1 MLNTLL
7 SRSLFVVLF
16 LALFLGV
23 ENDVGTAQ
31 TYKDV
36 NYEVEKRQLVVK
48 YTREGNWLKEI
59 QCLARN
65 VHYEARG
72 ESRRGQLAVAKVTL
86 NRVESD
92 LFPNSIC
99 GVVNEGKHNDRGYYV
114 CQFSWRCEPWTNPKR
129 TFHND
134 HPSYQVALD
143 AILGYDNLKMVT
155 EDTYWFHTPAVKPRW
170 RKHKQK
176 LARVDGHIFYTNK
189 PGKTGR

>member
-1 MLNTLL
+1 MLLLYKKTLY
-7 SRSLFVVLF
+7 VL
-16 LALFLGV
+16 LALFLL
-23 ENDVGTAQ
+23 VGIDNEPGSAQ
-31 TYKDV
+31 AHKDLK
-36 NYEVEKRQLVVK
+36 YEVEKRQLVVK

-65 VHYEARG
+65 IHYEARG

-99 GVVNEGKHNDRGYYV
+99 GVVNEGKHNAKGYYV

-143 AILGYDNLKMVT
+143 AILGYDNLEMVT

-170 RKHKQK
+170 RKHKQM
-176 LARVDGHIFYTNK
+176 LARVDGHIFDTNK
-189 PGKTGR
+189 PVQTGR

>member
-1 MLNTLL
+1 MLLL
-7 SRSLFVVLF
+7 SKKTLYVL
-16 LALFLGV
+16 LALFLL
-23 ENDVGTAQ
+23 VGIDNEPGSAQ
-31 TYKDV
+31 AFKDV
-36 NYEVEKRQLVVK
+36 NYEVKKEKMVVK
-48 YTREGNWLKEI
+48 LTRESRWLKEI

-86 NRVESD
+86 NRVESG

-99 GVVNEGKHNDRGYYV
+99 GVVNEGKNNDRGYYV

-143 AILGYDNLKMVT
+143 AILSYDNLTMVT

-170 RKHKQK
+170 RKHKQV

-189 PGKTGR
+189 PGQTGR

>member
-1 MLNTLL
+1 MLLL
-7 SRSLFVVLF
+7 SKKTLYVL
-16 LALFLGV
+16 LALFLL
-23 ENDVGTAQ
+23 VGIDNEPGSAQ
-31 TYKDV
+31 SFKDV
-36 NYEVEKRQLVVK
+36 NYEVKKEKMVVK
-48 YTREGNWLKEI
+48 LTREGTWLKEI

-86 NRVESD
+86 NRAESN

-129 TFHND
+129 TFHKD

-143 AILGYDNLKMVT
+143 AILGYDNLEMVT

-170 RKHKQK
+170 RKHKQR

-189 PGKTGR
+189 PGQTGR